1 METGMV
7 FEVIAYWWKRL
18 RRRRRYGKVAVV
30 DSMSAVPER
39 LGGTIYIVR
48 RGGIDRRA
56 AFDCPCRCG
65 RKIDL
70 NLVKSGQQ
78 PSWSAMMEGDK
89 ITLHPSVWLRSDP
102 CQSHFFIRGSRI
114 IWA

>member
-1 METGMV
+1 M
-7 FEVIAYWWKRL
+7 ILDAIKSWWRRL
-18 RRRRRYGKVAVV
+18 CRRRRYHRVVVV
-30 DSMSAVPER
+30 DSMTAIPER

-56 AFDCPCRCG
+56 AFECPCRCG

-70 NLVKSGQQ
+70 SLILSTQQ
-78 PSWSAMMEGDK
+78 PSWAATTDGDK
-89 ITLHPSVWLRSDP
+89 VTLHPSVWLRSDP
-102 CQSHFFIRGSRI
+102 CQCHFFIRGSRV